1 MKKVTVLFPIA
12 ESARSSSLSW
22 RSLGLLTSQK
32 SHQDLTGR
40 FFIWRDFIT
49 ATTMMNDLTQTWC
62 PKCFGKICW
71 NFCDILSDI
80 LECLEKILILTI
92 LFKLGWFSRH
102 LFTCFSN
109 NGSGKLLWVMVWI
122 GFGYPLWT
130 PFSPQLSR
138 LRCLQWIAGGKKDTN
153 LMCLFGW
160 LAYHRNL
167 RSYSGIAWGSMAFI
181 QVSWWLIIT
190 YLIGPYFLG
199 GALKGTRRFPRG
211 EILQKSLSPHFWHC
225 VIQFDLRMQLGGHW
239 NRQLLGCPAGSD
251 RNDRDRKFPGCI
263 QPTYKGVIID
273 PFTTYQQYIP
283 VVFRKVS
290 RHTSWRSVWETTR
303 LRRGFLWWCFLSC
316 CTLW

>member
-138 LRCLQWIAGGKKDTN
+138 LRCLQWIAGGKNDTN

-167 RSYSGIAWGSMAFI
+167 RRYSGIAWGSMAFI

-190 YLIGPYFLG
+190 
-199 GALKGTRRFPRG
+199 
-211 EILQKSLSPHFWHC
+211 
-225 VIQFDLRMQLGGHW
+225 
-239 NRQLLGCPAGSD
+239 
-251 RNDRDRKFPGCI
+251 
-263 QPTYKGVIID
+263 
-273 PFTTYQQYIP
+273 
-283 VVFRKVS
+283 
-290 RHTSWRSVWETTR
+290 
-303 LRRGFLWWCFLSC
+303 
-316 CTLW
+316 